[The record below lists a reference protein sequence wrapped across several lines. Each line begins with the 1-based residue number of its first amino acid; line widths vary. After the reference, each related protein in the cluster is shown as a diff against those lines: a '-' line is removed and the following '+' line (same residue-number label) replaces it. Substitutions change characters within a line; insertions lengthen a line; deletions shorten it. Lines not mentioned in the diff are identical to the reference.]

1 MGGED
6 AVYWKERG
14 FTEVNE
20 GRVRL
25 LVPDPRLYTRPDG
38 QPEPAWAPVFYNP
51 VMRDNRSL
59 TVASILAYKG
69 WRVRAFADPLA
80 GACPRALRV
89 LLEAGVSSAYAADI
103 DPLAVSVC
111 RANKLLNGVGS
122 ELIVERNDANA
133 FMYRLDYEGIP
144 VDAVDLDPYGSPVY
158 YVQAASRLL
167 AKRGLL
173 IMTATDLGPLE
184 GKYPSVALRRYG
196 AVVGKTTF
204 SKEMAA
210 RVLVAGVARL
220 LTPFDRSVK
229 PLLTLYERHY
239 LKLVLEVEH
248 SKGAATSTAGQLGL
262 LCVDEKGMP
271 RGYLPLEELTRTPR
285 KAEGEGECWR
295 SIGPLWLGPLWDV
308 GHVERVLEAAKREGG
323 VPFSDKAL
331 RRLGLMAEEARV
343 PTPYYYRL
351 DLVHAIAGKGE
362 MEPPQAVVERLRSM
376 GYRAS
381 RTHFDPRGIRTDAS
395 LQELLEVLS

>member
-1 MGGED
+1 MGGGD
-6 AVYWKERG
+6 AVYWREKG
-14 FTEVNE
+14 FTVVEE

-25 LVPDPRLYTRPDG
+25 LVPNLSLYTRPDG

-59 TVASILAYKG
+59 TVASILAYQG

-80 GACPRALRV
+80 GACPRALRA
-89 LLEAGVSSAYAADI
+89 LLEAGVHAAYAADI

-111 RANKLLNGVGS
+111 RANKLLNRVGS
-122 ELIVERNDANA
+122 ELVVERNDANA

-184 GKYPSVALRRYG
+184 GKYPTVTIRRYG
-196 AVVGKTTF
+196 AVVGRTTF

-220 LTPFDRSVK
+220 LSPFDRSVR

-239 LKLVLEVEH
+239 IKLVVEVEH
-248 SKGAATSTAGQLGL
+248 SKGGATSTAGQLGL

-271 RGYLPLEELTRTPR
+271 RGHLPLEELVRSSG
-285 KAEGEGECWR
+285 KGGEGECWR

-308 GHVERVLEAAKREGG
+308 GHVEGVLEAARREEG
-323 VPFSDKAL
+323 VSLSGRAVRKL
-331 RRLGLMAEEARV
+331 ELMVEEAKV
-343 PTPYYYRL
+343 PIPYYYRL

-362 MEPPQAVVERLRSM
+362 MEPPQAVVERLKSM

-395 LQELLEVLS
+395 LQELLEALS